1 MYPTLSTTTQ
11 VPYYRFNPGDRQCR
25 LMVFYIIIY
34 LKLYDNIIIERI
46 CGEGVIKFWRFL
58 DICWSQGMIRWRASW
73 PDGGRPDTALTCEDF
88 LGSLDLA

>member
-1 MYPTLSTTTQ
+1 MTIPE
-11 VPYYRFNPGDRQCR
+11 YYRFNLGDRQCR

-58 DICWSQGMIRWRASW
+58 DIR
-73 PDGGRPDTALTCEDF
+73 
-88 LGSLDLA
+88 